1 MKKTFTLR
9 VDMESQ
15 RGIREGIPKLLDL
28 LKKYGLRA
36 SFYITMGGESNIFEI
51 LKYRGRMKSAS
62 ERKVKVWGLL
72 DKVRMILLPIDFV
85 RPNRKIL
92 ERIIE
97 EGHEL
102 GVHGW
107 KHRAWTRGL
116 DKINIS
122 EHLMLSNK
130 KYIKL
135 FGKRPESFCAPGFNI
150 NSEVVSCLEKEG
162 FKFISDYQTKSVKNY
177 GKIKNV
183 PITILGK
190 NRTPF
195 IEYNVGENKTDL
207 EIINEFE
214 RELKNKEIVSFY
226 IHDLY
231 EARFKLDLLEK
242 IFKKV
247 KKYKLINKRIID
259 Y

>member
-1 MKKTFTLR
+1 MRKTFTLR
-9 VDMESQ
+9 VDMESN
-15 RGIREGIPKLLDL
+15 RGIREGIPRLLDL
-28 LKKYGLRA
+28 LKKYNLKA
-36 SFYITMGGESNIFEI
+36 SFYVTMGGEANILEI
-51 LKYRGRMKSAS
+51 IKYRRKIKSAS
-62 ERKVKVWGLL
+62 ERKVKVWSLL
-72 DKVRMILLPIDFV
+72 DKLRMILFPIDFV
-85 RPNRKIL
+85 KSNKKIL
-92 ERIIE
+92 ERIIS

-116 DKINIS
+116 DKIDIY
-122 EHLMLSNK
+122 EHLVKSNK

-135 FGKRPESFCAPGFNI
+135 FGKRPESFCAPGFNV
-150 NSEVVSCLEKEG
+150 NSKVVSCLEREG
-162 FKFISDYQTKSVKNY
+162 FRFMSDYPTKSVRNY
-177 GKIKNV
+177 GKLKNV

-190 NRTPF
+190 NKTPF
-195 IEYNVGENKTDL
+195 IEYNIGENKTDL
-207 EIINEFE
+207 EIVKEFE
-214 RELKNKEIVSFY
+214 KELQKKEIVSFY

-242 IFKKV
+242 IFQKV